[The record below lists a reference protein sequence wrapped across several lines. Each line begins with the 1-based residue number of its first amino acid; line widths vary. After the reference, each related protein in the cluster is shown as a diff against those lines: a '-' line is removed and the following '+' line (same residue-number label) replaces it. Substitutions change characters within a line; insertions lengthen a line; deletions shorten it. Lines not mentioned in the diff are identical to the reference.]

1 MLIQLKDFKIEKLEH
16 LFSHYSYLISQISVI
31 LNFVFLRPLKVEFKN
46 FKIIVMP
53 GTELFGIE
61 ERKEVNDVLETG
73 ILFRYGHDAQRNG
86 HWKTRDFEN
95 EVKKLLNAKHAHAVS
110 SGSTAVA
117 CALASAGI
125 GAGDEV
131 IVPPFTF
138 IASIEAAMFVGALPV
153 FAEIDE
159 TLCLSAKGIKAAITP
174 KTKAVLLVHMCGGMA
189 QMDEIMQVCKE
200 HNLVLIEDAGQA
212 FAASYK
218 GTSVGLFGKA
228 GSYSFDFFKI
238 ATAGEGGIMVTNDDQ
253 VYKNADCYSDHGH
266 SHVGNNRGME
276 PHPILGFNY
285 RLGELNAAV
294 GLAQTRK
301 VPYILQKNREYK
313 KLLTEQLSK
322 VEGVSFSK
330 LADPSGDSATFLNMF
345 LPDTESAKRV
355 VDEFN
360 KAGVGGFNY
369 WFLNMYHFIN
379 QWDHLKELKVAS
391 KLPINILGAPQDYKN
406 LHLPKSQ
413 GVIGRLISFGIRCT
427 WTTDEVNTLV
437 KKISECVEKALKPVN
452 A

>member
-1 MLIQLKDFKIEKLEH
+1 
-16 LFSHYSYLISQISVI
+16 
-31 LNFVFLRPLKVEFKN
+31 
-46 FKIIVMP
+46 MP
-53 GTELFGIE
+53 GTELFGKE
-61 ERKEVNDVLETG
+61 EKKEINDVLETG
-73 ILFRYGHDAQRNG
+73 ILFRYNHDAQRNNI
-86 HWKTRDFEN
+86 WKAREFEN
-95 EVKKLLNAKHAHAVS
+95 EVKKLLGAKYAHAVS

-117 CALASAGI
+117 CAMASAGI

-138 IASIEAAMFVGALPV
+138 IASVEAVLFAGALPV

-189 QMDEIMQVCKE
+189 QMDEILRVCKE
-200 HNLVLIEDAGQA
+200 HNLTLIEDAGQA

-218 GTSVGLFGKA
+218 GTSVGLMGKT
-228 GSYSFDFFKI
+228 GCYSFDFFKI
-238 ATAGEGGIMVTNDDQ
+238 ATCGEGGVMVTNDEQ
-253 VYKNADCYSDHGH
+253 CYKNADVYSDHGH

-276 PHPILGFNY
+276 PHPLLGFNY
-285 RLGELNAAV
+285 RISELSAAI

-301 VPYILQKNREYK
+301 VPFILEKNREHK
-313 KLLTEQLSK
+313 KILTDILSK
-322 VEGVSFSK
+322 VPGVSFST
-330 LADPSGDSATFLNMF
+330 LPDPAGDSATFLNMF
-345 LPDTESAKRV
+345 LPDTEAAKRT

-360 KAGVGGFNY
+360 KAGVAGFNY

-379 QWDHLKELKVAS
+379 QWDHIKNLDAAA
-391 KLPINILGAPQDYKN
+391 KLPIHLLGAPQDYKN

-413 GVIGRLISFGIRCT
+413 EVVGRLISFGIRCT
-427 WTTDEVNTLV
+427 WTNEEVRALAN
-437 KKISECVEKALKPVN
+437 KIAGCVEKALAVH